1 MEYNNTG
8 YEREIDL
15 KELMFVVLRQWR
27 LLLAAAVAMAFL
39 FGGYKAVSTWF
50 REFAPKESVD
60 SESKYKKE
68 MEYYEQKLLAG
79 EREVENLTDSIERQ
93 REYLAESVFINMS
106 PYDIWEAKADFFVET
121 DYEIMP
127 GMAYQN
133 RDFTATVLQTYQSAL
148 SGTDFIEEA
157 AEFCGIQARYLKEL
171 VTISIGRSD
180 EGYNNLLSIQIRHR
194 EEGKA
199 KELLEK
205 YIEGVYQY
213 REKICSSI
221 REHTITE
228 VNRSLGA
235 QVDLGLADRQR
246 SERAQLDS
254 LMENLAAKEESLD
267 ALKKE
272 EVPQKDVPAVGALV
286 KTGVKYGILGGF
298 MGIFGVM
305 FFICIHFVM
314 SDKVSSARELKY
326 RFQFRILGN
335 LPDGT
340 SKKGI
345 NPIDA
350 WLSKLEG
357 RPQRKDINREYDLIA
372 VNILNA
378 EEKTGP
384 IFLTGGAVQEKI
396 DDVAENLGKRLPDV
410 TMVSGGNFL
419 SDPESLKK
427 LPQCGCVVLVEQCG
441 VSSYG
446 DTELEIEKIR
456 DLNKKLA
463 GCILIGS

>member
-27 LLLAAAVAMAFL
+27 LLLAAAAAMAFL
-39 FGGYKAVSTWF
+39 FGGYKTAFTWF
-50 REFAPKESVD
+50 REFAPEEDVNA
-60 SESKYKKE
+60 ESKYQKE
-68 MEYYEQKLLAG
+68 IEYHEQKLLAC

-148 SGTDFIEEA
+148 SGADFMEEA

-180 EGYNNLLSIQIRHR
+180 EGYNNLLSIQIRHG

-199 KELLEK
+199 KELLDK

-221 REHTITE
+221 REHTVTE
-228 VNRSLGA
+228 VSRSLGV

-254 LMENLAAKEESLD
+254 LMENLAAKEESLE

-272 EVPQKDVPAVGALV
+272 EIPKKDVPVVGGLV
-286 KTGVKYGILGGF
+286 KTGVKYGVLGGF
-298 MGIFGVM
+298 IGIFGVM
-305 FFICIHFVM
+305 FFICVHFVM

-335 LPDGT
+335 LPDRS
-340 SKKGI
+340 SKKRSGLV
-345 NPIDA
+345 DV
-350 WLSKLEG
+350 WLNKLEG
-357 RPQRKDINREYDLIA
+357 RPQGKDMDREYDLIA
-372 VNILNA
+372 VNILNGG
-378 EEKTGP
+378 EKTGP
-384 IFLTGGAVQEKI
+384 IFVTGGAVREKI
-396 DDVAENLGKRLPDV
+396 DDVAENLGKRLSDV
-410 TMVSGGNFL
+410 TVVSGGNFL

-463 GCILIGS
+463 GCILIES